1 MKSFTSSITFAAL
14 ATILAFSAPAAAQQ
28 HGGHASGTA
37 QGSQTGQHTMQGGQ
51 MMMGQ
56 SNDPAMKDYHAAMQK
71 MHQDMMA
78 KPMSGNPD
86 RDFVMMMLPHHQ
98 GAINMAKAQ
107 MQHGKDAELKKM
119 SEKMISAQ
127 EKEIAELNKWL
138 AEHK

>member
-1 MKSFTSSITFAAL
+1 MKIQALPASLTLLAAL
-14 ATILAFSAPAAAQQ
+14 AFSSPVLAQQ
-28 HGGHASGTA
+28 HGGSGHSGTTGA
-37 QGSQTGQHTMQGGQ
+37 SQGGHMMQGGQ

-56 SNDPAMKDYHAAMQK
+56 TNDPAMKDYHAAMQK

-86 RDFVMMMLPHHQ
+86 RDFVLMMVPHHQ
-98 GAINMAKAQ
+98 AAIDMAKAQ
-107 MQHGKDAELKKM
+107 MQHGKDPELKKM
-119 SEKMISAQ
+119 NEKMIKGQ